1 MAFKLEIVNVF
12 RDFVQGLYA
21 NRIPLDHPKV
31 LRMFALWDKLVQSS
45 RPEDLVKFGP
55 IEIGGADPQVSTE
68 FRNRD
73 YMEPYRKARAVARL
87 TALRPLWRGANGF
100 LLKPSHPDDLRHLL
114 THLAED
120 IAAVDE
126 LLSPQQREELLRVK
140 IFDSQ
145 GNMDEVQSSVNII
158 KELRAKGHPITA
170 EIAIPYSREGDL
182 YPDEL
187 YVQKAIAAARI
198 LKESGMP
205 LAACRIS
212 LKDMG
217 GELDAASAQRLLP
230 KIIQALKNEGAP
242 VPLGLHSHDTGLA
255 KKAYAAAIAVC
266 KHVDVDYPL
275 TIDTVECDLFNPNYT
290 GENEYKNTGFTSLL
304 ALNEELLKNQIDLGL
319 REDQKEFLSEI
330 ADLSCQVAQSHSV
343 VRVDSA
349 LTGEELREFHIPGGA
364 FASFSNAVV
373 AMNLAKQLG
382 ITQEEAY
389 RVAGNALNA
398 VARLMGN
405 PFAVTP
411 GYQNKQIAALNLLQ
425 NMINEKAFSED
436 PSFAGIISKVLKPL
450 TDAQVSGWFLNNLS
464 PVVKEFLRSEMPA
477 ETIARLGYPTD
488 AQVHPVIR
496 AAIPKRTNLLTDDLQ
511 PKVKTAE
518 KIAEKLLKEGRIK
531 ATELQAEAVLKKL
544 KMTQPDIEKLL
555 SLFKEKGIIYTGPN
569 GTKEYWQGFAFYEL
583 QQFFILKGDGL
594 YEAGEKANEIIAALS
609 YKIIQTHV
617 TWALEL
623 GDPTRLESMVN
634 KYWWREA
641 DPQSENYSDA
651 VKKSKAGKNPVPD
664 AIQTIQ
670 EYARKNKIS
679 QTVANEYV
687 HLVREKER
695 ADIKINVLDYI
706 LDDDNEAAIAYALA
720 GNKSAIEYVTEAL
733 YTRQEELIRLKES
746 RGESF
751 VLPQERRLDI
761 LLDCLNEELNE
772 LTRERQMDLE
782 HKIDFKQIIFAKRHE
797 LENTFI
803 KAHMPGKLTS
813 LGITQ
818 PGPIKKGQLIAT
830 IDAMK
835 TEHRITAAEDGYIE
849 SIDVQQGAD
858 VTLGQLLMKYRKNET
873 VADLSVFTE
882 DQTHFDLTLAKN
894 RHRAFSHSAQAIE
907 KMLLKKEEA
916 IAQMVAEKESFE
928 NEIHIIGNRAGCAK
942 KLYDDLKKSG
952 RHVKVLYVKGDKSTP
967 VIQNALTS
975 GEAIEVTSY
984 NDHQVILNVLE
995 KLAQNNP
1002 GKKIFFHPGWGFLSE
1017 DDAFVAK
1024 VETLAKR
1031 YNVEFVGPPSEAMN
1045 LAGGKKTFRDAVK
1058 RVAPES
1064 NPGYFGNKTYSAAQ
1078 LAGYIKSGFG
1088 KGEISASRIPSWREA
1103 RPILGLPSLA
1113 RNDRG
1118 SANSIETE
1126 IDTVYREHFA
1136 QVMALGGDVVIK
1148 AIAGGGGRG
1157 IAFFKYDPNKSE
1169 EDNYRNYV
1177 ITVQDNVNTSEKLFN
1192 NGEVLTEQ
1200 CIRGVTRH
1208 VEVQFATTF
1217 KGSQIFGLRDCT
1229 AQNNGQK
1236 IIETN
1241 IVQGDYSPET
1251 IEKIVREAKKVADE
1265 LARINYKGVGTLE
1278 MLVLPDGT
1286 FKFLEVNTRVQ
1297 VEHMVTEEDIKI
1309 RTGLD
1314 ISLPRVN
1321 LAFSKHPNL
1330 YPDEVLKREF
1340 SLTDQEV
1347 NKLMAVIFPGTER
1360 VTHFRL
1366 NSRQINLQTGKSAP
1380 AFYDD
1385 YMWPSKET
1393 LHDLAA
1399 RTRTKIVLG
1408 GIGEG
1413 LFDAQAGAICGK
1425 DADTVQ
1431 AAQAIIEMV
1440 ETSRAAY
1447 RRADG
1452 ALSTDFVLAFHQL
1465 MYKENGNFNPHV
1477 STKTVDEFLKA
1488 IEAKKIV
1495 IEMDFQ
1501 HSSVS
1506 PKLKEGTMQRAFTE
1520 FLAQKEAQEKLAAQ
1534 ATNEA
1539 SRNPAM
1545 KFATAKM

>member
-21 NRIPLDHPKV
+21 NRIPLDDPKV
-31 LRMFALWDKLVQSS
+31 LRMFALWNKLVQSN
-45 RPEDLVKFGP
+45 RPEDLVQFGP
-55 IEIGGADPQVSTE
+55 IEIGGADPQVTTE

-73 YMEPYRKARAVARL
+73 YMEIYRKARAVARL

-120 IAAVDE
+120 VAAVDE
-126 LLSPQQREELLRVK
+126 LLSSKQREELLRVK

-145 GNMDEVQSSVNII
+145 GNMDEVQSSVNIV

-170 EIAIPYSREGDL
+170 EIAIPYSQEGDL

-187 YVQKAIAAARI
+187 YVQKAVTAARI

-217 GELDAASAQRLLP
+217 GELDAVSAQRLLP
-230 KIIQALKNEGAP
+230 KIIRALKNEGVAIP
-242 VPLGLHSHDTGLA
+242 FGIHSHDTGLA
-255 KKAYAAAIAVC
+255 KKAYAQAVVVC
-266 KHVDVDYPL
+266 KQADLDYPL

-304 ALNEELLKNQIDLGL
+304 ALNEELLKNDIDLGI
-319 REDQKEFLSEI
+319 RDEQKEILKGI
-330 ADLSCQVAQSHSV
+330 ADLSWQVATSYKAA
-343 VRVDSA
+343 RVDSA
-349 LTGEELREFHIPGGA
+349 LIGEELREFHIPGGA
-364 FASFSNAVV
+364 FTSFSNAVV

-382 ITQEEAY
+382 ITQDEAY
-389 RVAGNALNA
+389 EVAGKALTV

-425 NMINEKAFSED
+425 NMINIFAFNQDLSV
-436 PSFAGIISKVLKPL
+436 AGIIKKVLTPL
-450 TDAQVSGWFLNNLS
+450 TDDEVEKLFLHNLS

-477 ETIARLGYPTD
+477 ETIAKLGYPTD
-488 AQVHPVIR
+488 ARVHPVIR
-496 AAIPKRTNLLTDDLQ
+496 AAIPKRNNLLTDDLQ
-511 PKVKTAE
+511 PKVKVAE

-531 ATELQAEAVLKKL
+531 ATELQAEAVFKKL
-544 KMTQPDIEKLL
+544 EMTQADIEKLL

-569 GTKEYWQGFAFYEL
+569 GTAEYWQAFAFHEL
-583 QQFFILKGDGL
+583 QQFFILKGDNL
-594 YEAGEKANEIIAALS
+594 YQAGDKANEIIEALS
-609 YKIIQTHV
+609 YKIVQTHV

-641 DPQSENYSDA
+641 DPQSENYADA

-664 AIQTIQ
+664 VIQTIQ

-706 LDDDNEAAIAYALA
+706 LDGDNEAAIDYALA

-772 LTRERQMDLE
+772 LTHERQMDLE
-782 HKIDFKQIIFAKRHE
+782 QKIDFKQIIFAKRHE
-797 LENTFI
+797 LENTFL
-803 KAHMPGKLTS
+803 KAHMPGKLTF

-818 PGPIKKGQLIAT
+818 PGPIRKGQLIAT

-835 TEHRITAAEDGYIE
+835 AEHRITAAEDGYIE
-849 SIDVQQGAD
+849 SVDVQQGAD
-858 VTLGQLLMKYRKNET
+858 VTLGQPLMKYRKNET

-907 KMLLKKEEA
+907 KMLPKKEEA

-928 NEIHIIGNRAGCAK
+928 NEIHVIGNRAGCAK
-942 KLYDDLKKSG
+942 KIYDDLKKSG
-952 RHVKVLYVKGDKSTP
+952 RHVKILYVKGDKSTP

-975 GEAIEVTSY
+975 GEAIEVASY
-984 NDHQVILNVLE
+984 NNHQVILSVLE
-995 KLAQNNP
+995 KLAQNNS

-1024 VETLAKR
+1024 VETLAKK

-1078 LAGYIKSGFG
+1078 LAQYIKSGFA
-1088 KGEISASRIPSWREA
+1088 KS
-1103 RPILGLPSLA
+1103 
-1113 RNDRG
+1113 
-1118 SANSIETE
+1118 E

-1136 QVMALGGDVVIK
+1136 QVMVLGGDVVIK

-1157 IAFFKYDPNKSE
+1157 IEFFKYDPNKSA
-1169 EDNYRNYV
+1169 EDNYRDYV
-1177 ITVQDNVNTSEKLFN
+1177 VIVQYNVNKSEKLFN
-1192 NGEVLTEQ
+1192 KGEVLTEQ

-1321 LAFSKHPNL
+1321 LAFSKYPNL

-1366 NSRQINLQTGKSAP
+1366 NSRQVNLQAGKSAP

-1393 LHDLAA
+1393 LQELAT
-1399 RTRTKIVLG
+1399 RTKTKIVLG
-1408 GIGEG
+1408 GIGDG
-1413 LFDAQAGAICGK
+1413 GFDPQAGAICGK

-1488 IEAKKIV
+1488 IEVKKVV
-1495 IEMDFQ
+1495 IEMDLQ

-1506 PKLKEGTMQRAFTE
+1506 PKLKEGTMQRAFTK
-1520 FLAQKEAQEKLAAQ
+1520 FLAQKEAQEKLEAQ
-1534 ATNEA
+1534 ATKEVP
-1539 SRNPAM
+1539 RNPAM